1 LLNIYQIAKMVR
13 KVNKSLQD
21 WVSFVK
27 KVQKE
32 EGGSYTD
39 AMKRAKVRKDNGEK
53 WMSGGGVADAASS
66 VSSAPA
72 AASAQAP
79 AAAQAPASAS
89 AGAGAD
95 SVVAPPG
102 TPADSPAPPSD
113 LLANPKDISK
123 EIVAN
128 PGGISSSTHTVVGA
142 RGGSKKQKT
151 SKKQQKTSKK
161 QKGGRRKTCSK
172 K

>member
-1 LLNIYQIAKMVR
+1 MVR
-13 KVNKSLQD
+13 KVNKSLKD

-27 KVQKE
+27 RVQKE

-53 WMSGGGVADAASS
+53 WMTGGGVADAASS

-72 AASAQAP
+72 AAAPAQAP
-79 AAAQAPASAS
+79 AAQASTSAS
-89 AGAGAD
+89 AGAGAAQA
-95 SVVAPPG
+95 SQVVPPG
-102 TPADSPAPPSD
+102 TPADSPAPPSN
-113 LLANPKDISK
+113 LLANPIDISK

-128 PGGISSSTHTVVGA
+128 PGGASSSTHTVVGA

>member
-39 AMKRAKVRKDNGEK
+39 AMKRAKVRKDKGEK
-53 WMSGGGVADAASS
+53 WMTGGGVADSASS

-72 AASAQAP
+72 QAPAAPQAAAPAQAP
-79 AAAQAPASAS
+79 AATQAAAT
-89 AGAGAD
+89 G
-95 SVVAPPG
+95 APPG
-102 TPADSPAPPSD
+102 TPADSPAPPAD

-128 PGGISSSTHTVVGA
+128 PGGASSSTHTVVGA

-161 QKGGRRKTCSK
+161 QKGGRRKTSCK